1 MMSDITAV
9 VLTIGEETTQRA
21 LDSLKRQTVLPEEII
36 VIRDVTPFHKAL
48 NLGASKVQTE
58 FFIQVDSDMILDENC
73 LEDLR
78 GHMIEDNNLGIV
90 VGPLRDT
97 LVELISGVKMF
108 RKKCFE
114 KIQFKNSVS
123 PDTDY
128 YNDIEKYGWKCI
140 YVLNLRYSVASNG
153 FCHTFGEHRP
163 TYTPL
168 YTYSKYYV
176 LGRRYRYRKDFVGL
190 NWRFRQLECN
200 YHDLSL
206 MAQIGMAHGLFSE
219 EEKDLLKPY
228 SRNKDFDVLEN
239 FSKGRD
245 NSDIKSADILLRL
258 TLGPKTV
265 FEEFYKL
272 GIGLRRSNSFSGL
285 ERCMNILAKG
295 HGGSS
300 CIAKL
305 SLCHGIFYEDYNE
318 KKVNKEYEMLKELLQ
333 VK

>member
-123 PDTDY
+123 PDTDF

-153 FCHTFGEHRP
+153 FCYTFGEHNP
-163 TYTPL
+163 VYTPL
-168 YTYSKYYV
+168 YTYSKHYI
-176 LGRRYRYRKDFVGL
+176 LGRRYRYRKDLEGL
-190 NWRFRQLECN
+190 TWRFRELQNSNDGIQLI
-200 YHDLSL
+200 
-206 MAQIGMAHGLFSE
+206 AQIGMAHGIFSKE
-219 EEKDLLKPY
+219 TKDLLKPY
-228 SRNKDFDVLEN
+228 SRNQDFDVLEN
-239 FSKGRD
+239 FSRSKG
-245 NSDIKSADILLRL
+245 NSDIESSDILPFL
-258 TLGPKTV
+258 TLEPKKV

-272 GIGLRRSNSFSGL
+272 GIGLRRSNSFSAL
-285 ERCMNILAKG
+285 ERCMNILGKG

-300 CIAKL
+300 CIAKVG
-305 SLCHGIFYEDYNE
+305 LCHGIFSEAYSE
-318 KKVNKEYEMLKELLQ
+318 KRVRKEYGMLSELL
-333 VK
+333 